1 MGIIF
6 RNGIPFGAAEDDVT
20 TVYAYE
26 DLFDLTDKKE
36 NHLYIV
42 EETSL
47 PYRYDVETEQ
57 FYPLG
62 ADVPP
67 ITSERD
73 EIIVGNGS
81 NWAKGNGHKY
91 YVIYSNGNQE
101 NIVGSL
107 LDMPVAFGSLA
118 APTAG
123 QTAPTL
129 KNGYKAQGNAIAD
142 ISGDARLYMGE
153 TSRLAIHD
161 DAWLDVTG
169 NDTQV
174 KFNSGSKFFVDS
186 LYGKNNM
193 YMHGGFVVI
202 NDAKEPSHSKPKVT
216 YYILKSEYPDKPDAD
231 LQFFDENGS
240 VYWKTKE
247 FSPCYPYKEEEEA
260 IIDSPTFKSSD
271 LTDIGYTY
279 TLSTV
284 FGWSIYVDGKATPVW
299 YMEANF
305 EKYDSEHPDT
315 HITGNQPY
323 NYNVDEDWPSE
334 SVNVP
339 RINIT
344 GAPHIKIQ
352 DYSLISMETGAR
364 LDLNRQCQLVAS
376 QSFTSLYGSYLMLQ
390 GNNSSPFYPY
400 IMLNDEES
408 AYSHQISLGFTTQN
422 PESTSIPQPPIMSGM
437 LNTPAEN
444 HCDITMEDVNLGP
457 YKNYVIQKMKFN
469 GRGYMAD
476 WLAGKLNDQYK
487 SNYLPL
493 IHYGSRVYIHISPDG
508 GSDYV
513 VNPQIE
519 NASRYVYAPDITG
532 SSIFDVAPYL
542 SNSSKFAAKFGG
554 TNGAVTCIQYHPK
567 GGNHSVLI
575 NPESSCDTYFKDERE
590 AQTNLALHIKSK
602 ASSNLLFTINGGM
615 GVGGTYNGTCIG
627 YAGRPGTI
635 QKMIEGIDTF
645 ELESGSIHKEMRD
658 DSRFIMRG
666 VNYPGFNSPGTSYQN
681 DSSQFY
687 MSDTFMD
694 RSRFAQDKCHLNKY
708 WDRPINN
715 EGLTSP
721 TFQMYECSNL
731 ILRGWWNYPL
741 YTNVRIKTTA
751 YSYLQDTQVISLEE
765 FKSHT
770 AEWEEFLAYFLD
782 NDVEFIG
789 LVPESKIFATPTEI
803 VVSQARVQY
812 TGDTAYVKKYHPNAG
827 LDTFNKRSSLLEITD
842 NSELR
847 MWDGICIYARY
858 NPETNKPGIEIVNR
872 YDTNGTD
879 MDETGEKTP
888 REKVTFTFDELR
900 LLKRL
905 IENFSPSIDELVS
918 TNQESGLV
926 NNIGLTGIM
935 EEVEE

>member
-107 LDMPVAFGSLA
+107 LDMPVAFGGLA
-118 APTAG
+118 APIAG

-161 DAWLDVTG
+161 NAWLDVTG

-193 YMHGGFVVI
+193 YMHGGFIVI
-202 NDAKEPSHSKPKVT
+202 NDAKEPSHSKPT
-216 YYILKSEYPDKPDAD
+216 FYYYVLKSDFPDKPDAD
-231 LQFFDENGS
+231 LQFFDENGVIS
-240 VYWKTKE
+240 YKSKD
-247 FSPCYPYKEEEEA
+247 FSAAYPYKTEEEA
-260 IIDSPTFKSSD
+260 IIDSSTVKGSD
-271 LTDIGYTY
+271 LTSIGYTY
-279 TLSTV
+279 TLSDV
-284 FGWSIYVDGKATPVW
+284 YSWSVYIDGKSVPVW
-299 YMEANF
+299 RVEAKF

-315 HITGNQPY
+315 HISGSVPY
-323 NYNVDEDWPSE
+323 NYNVDSNWPSE
-334 SVNVP
+334 SENVP

-390 GNNSSPFYPY
+390 SHQNQHFAPY
-400 IMLNDEES
+400 IMLNDS
-408 AYSHQISLGFTTQN
+408 DTASQHQISLGFTSQN
-422 PESTSIPQPPIMSGM
+422 PQSSSIPNPPIESGM
-437 LNTPAEN
+437 LDTPGES

-457 YKNYVIQKMKFN
+457 YKNYVVQKMQFS

-476 WLAGKLNDQYK
+476 WLTGTLNNDYRC
-487 SNYLPL
+487 NYLPL
-493 IHYGSRVYIHISPDG
+493 VHYGGRVYIQVSTDG

-513 VNPQIE
+513 INPQIQFS
-519 NASRYVYAPDITG
+519 SRYVYAPDINQG
-532 SSIFDVAPYL
+532 SIFDVAPYL
-542 SNSSKFAAKFGG
+542 SNGSKFAAKFGG
-554 TNGAVTCIQYHPK
+554 TDAAVTCIQYCPK

-575 NPESSCDTYFKDERE
+575 NPESGCDTYFKDERE
-590 AQTNLALHIKSK
+590 AQTNLAIHIKSK
-602 ASSNLLFTINGGM
+602 ASSNLLFTLAGGM
-615 GVGGTYNGTCIG
+615 GVGGIYNGTCIG
-627 YAGRPGTI
+627 YQGRPGTI

-666 VNYPGFNSPGTSYQN
+666 ANYPGFNSPGTSYLN

-687 MSDTFMD
+687 MSDQVSN

-731 ILRGWWNYPL
+731 ILRGFWKYPERSV
-741 YTNVRIKTTA
+741 TIPTTA
-751 YSYLQDTQVISLEE
+751 YSYLTAATPISLTEL
-765 FKSHT
+765 KSHT
-770 AEWEEFLAYFLD
+770 TEWEYFLGCFD
-782 NDVEFIG
+782 SDEEFIG
-789 LVPESKIFATPTEI
+789 LVPESKIIANPTSI
-803 VVSQARVQY
+803 VVQRAYFQY
-812 TGDTAYVKKYHPNAG
+812 VGDSSYVKKYHPNAG

-858 NPETNKPGIEIVNR
+858 NPETNEPGIEIVNR
-872 YDTNGTD
+872 FDTNGTD
-879 MDETGEKTP
+879 MDENGEKAP
-888 REKVTFTFDELR
+888 REKVTFTFDEFR